1 MSTASN
7 PLPQSCRPQA
17 APPALLS
24 PLGAFGWSVRRE
36 LWENRSIY
44 LAPLAAAGVALLG
57 FLFHL
62 PAKPQ
67 AIPAL
72 DLAHQREVLVMPYTV
87 TAALILGAAFI
98 VSIFYSLDCL
108 YGERRDRSILFW
120 KSLPVS
126 DTTVV
131 LSKTSVPLVILPLL
145 GFAITV
151 GAVAIMLPMN
161 AAVLARNGVSFAQLW
176 DRLALVPSAEA
187 LLYHLVTVHMLWYA
201 PLYAW
206 LLLVSAWARRA
217 PLLWAFLPPALL
229 AAFEKITF
237 HTSYFANMLRSR
249 VMGNPEDVSG
259 AMGRSMSPLAPNMQ
273 PMLGKFLSSPDLWI
287 GLAVAAALLAL
298 AVRTRHIREP
308 I

>member
-1 MSTASN
+1 MSTPSN
-7 PLPQSCRPQA
+7 PLPLSSGPQT
-17 APPALLS
+17 APPASRS
-24 PLGAFGWSVRRE
+24 PLGAFWWSVRRE

-57 FLFHL
+57 FFFQL
-62 PAKPQ
+62 PAK
-67 AIPAL
+67 ARTIPAL
-72 DLAHQREVLVMPYTV
+72 DPAHQRQVLVMPYTV
-87 TAALILGAAFI
+87 TAALILGTAFI
-98 VSIFYSLDCL
+98 VSIFYALDCL
-108 YGERRDRSILFW
+108 HGERRDRSILFW

-131 LSKTSVPLVILPLL
+131 LSKISVPLVILPLL

-151 GAVAIMLPMN
+151 ATVAIMLPMN
-161 AAVLARNGVSFAQLW
+161 AAVLARDGISFAHLW
-176 DRLALVPSAEA
+176 DRLALVPSAEG

-217 PLLWAFLPPALL
+217 PLLWAFLPPLLL

-237 HTSYFANMLRSR
+237 HTSYFANMLRYR
-249 VMGNPEDVSG
+249 VMGNPEEVS
-259 AMGRSMSPLAPNMQ
+259 AVMGRSLSALDPNMQ
-273 PMLGKFLSSPDLWI
+273 PLLGSFLSSPDLWI
-287 GLAVAAALLAL
+287 GLAVAAGFLAL
-298 AVRTRHIREP
+298 AVRLRHIREP